1 MSKFYNLSE
10 DTIQTFKT
18 VFKKKSFPFNIGFQF
33 IGSESQKNLIKI
45 NKISD
50 QFSFIL
56 EKYNV
61 DIFNC
66 STEDKNKVRHELVNH
81 ARTMRQN
88 TKGRY
93 WIEKLQSEI
102 EAYKKSENFKQSDI
116 FCVTDIRHFEYP
128 SDEVVWLKE
137 ENKGFLIYVEKFF
150 EDGSVCAP
158 ANDDERRNDPF
169 LRKNADHSLCWRHGW
184 PEKYLKD
191 LVKKTLDIS
200 IKEGKLYTHD
210 RLN

>member
-1 MSKFYNLSE
+1 MSNQFLGIAGAATVGKDTYYKLLKEICLE
-10 DTIQTFKT
+10 DFGVNVVRFALADSLK
-18 VFKKKSFPFNIGFQF
+18 
-33 IGSESQKNLIKI
+33 KNL
-45 NKISD
+45 
-50 QFSFIL
+50 FSFIL

-200 IKEGKLYTHD
+200 IKEGKIYTHD